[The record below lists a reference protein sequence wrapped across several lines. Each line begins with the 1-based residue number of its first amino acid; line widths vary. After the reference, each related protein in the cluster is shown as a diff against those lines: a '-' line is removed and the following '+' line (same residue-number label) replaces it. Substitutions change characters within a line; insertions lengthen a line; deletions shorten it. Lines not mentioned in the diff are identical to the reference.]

1 MIAGVTLDT
10 GALIALERRRQ
21 RMSRAYAAAVSDRL
35 PVTVPAVVI
44 AEWWRGRSAAREL
57 ILRGVRVENTTAEV
71 AQLAGQALAVV
82 PGATAIDA
90 IVMAS
95 AACRGDLVYTSD
107 FGDLERLRAY
117 FPAVRLLA
125 V

>member
-1 MIAGVTLDT
+1 VIAGVTLDT

-21 RMSRAYAAAVSDRL
+21 RMSRAYTAAVADRL

-71 AQLAGQALAVV
+71 AQLAGQALVVV

-107 FGDLERLRAY
+107 VGDFERLRAY
-117 FPAVRLLA
+117 FPAVRVLA

>member
-1 MIAGVTLDT
+1 MIAGLTLDT

-21 RMSRAYAAAVSDRL
+21 RMSRAYTAAVAERL
-35 PVTVPAVVI
+35 PVTVPAIVI
-44 AEWWRGRSAAREL
+44 AEWWRGRSAVREL

-107 FGDLERLRAY
+107 FADMDRLRAY
-117 FPAVRLLA
+117 FAAVRVLA